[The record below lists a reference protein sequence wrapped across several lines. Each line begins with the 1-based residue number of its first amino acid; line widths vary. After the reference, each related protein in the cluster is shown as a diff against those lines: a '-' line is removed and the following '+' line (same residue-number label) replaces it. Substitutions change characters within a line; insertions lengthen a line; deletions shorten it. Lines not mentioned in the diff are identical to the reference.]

1 MDEVIFE
8 EFKGTGN
15 SEIVL
20 DRLLAEKRV
29 WPAINIAQSGTRKE
43 EKLFSMKEY
52 EKVKK
57 LRQMLFQVKPVE
69 AMEAL
74 VKRLGRYTYND
85 EFLEEL

>member
-15 SEIVL
+15 LEITL
-20 DRLLAEKRV
+20 DRLLAEKRI
-29 WPAINIAQSGTRKE
+29 WPAVNIAQSGTRKE
-43 EKLFSMKEY
+43 EKLLSFKEY
-52 EKVKK
+52 EKIKK

-74 VKRLGRYTYND
+74 IKRLSRYTYND
-85 EFLEEL
+85 EFLDEL